1 MNWCDHMYTNVYR
14 SRAKGKKKKVEIINI
29 HPIASVFP
37 ENHRIKELCRP
48 YQTNEL

>member
-1 MNWCDHMYTNVYR
+1 MYTE
-14 SRAKGKKKKVEIINI
+14 AEQKEKKKVEIINI